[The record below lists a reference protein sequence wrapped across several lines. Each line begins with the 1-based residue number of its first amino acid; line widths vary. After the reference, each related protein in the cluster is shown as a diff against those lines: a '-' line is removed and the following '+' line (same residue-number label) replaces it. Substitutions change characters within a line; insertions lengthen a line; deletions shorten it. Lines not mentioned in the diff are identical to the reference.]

1 MINENIKKSGM
12 ENGGKRM
19 DSEELGKRGEYIAC
33 RYLMSKGHTILER
46 NWRSHHLEIDIISF
60 DRDGIHFVEVKS
72 RKVPI
77 EAEPEKS
84 VTLTK
89 QKRIATAAAAY
100 LHSDRMSNI
109 ANDAEVFF
117 DIIAVT
123 FDGDRTEIAYFRQ
136 AYTPIYV

>member
-1 MINENIKKSGM
+1 MGK
-12 ENGGKRM
+12 GGKS
-19 DSEELGKRGEYIAC
+19 SEREEVGKRGEDIAC

-46 NWRSHHLEIDIISF
+46 NWRSRHLEIDIISF

-72 RKVPI
+72 RKVPM

-89 QKRIATAAAAY
+89 QKRIAAAAAAY
-100 LHSDRMSNI
+100 LHSDGISNI
-109 ANDAEVFF
+109 ANDAEVLF

-123 FDGDRTEIAYFRQ
+123 FDGDKTEIAYFRQ